1 MKSQSV
7 RYRGTKVGRKQK
19 QVITANVD
27 LKHLVDGLKEAQD
40 GEWYDG
46 EDSRLLKQIKLA
58 KALDKSDRVQD
69 AHAAYVPPA
78 GAPVIQRESPVVHD
92 AVLPPV
98 VRQKTFSV
106 AELEE
111 QRRDNARNSGL
122 NMATAAKE
130 LRAHRR
136 GVWPVMVSEATRVA
150 KQRQEELDD
159 LIEQQKIDIP
169 YRQSIGDLKAFVAM
183 EGGIELQSDEVRA
196 ILDRAKPK
204 KKKKRKRP
212 PIEDDHGDGPDDSG
226 DDDDDGDG
234 SRALNKKQK
243 ATIPNIDTVRRARM
257 AALNRQKPMGTM
269 NGVRADNIAPSA
281 DAQVVMASSSSSS
294 SSSAA
299 AAASR

>member
-1 MKSQSV
+1 
-7 RYRGTKVGRKQK
+7 VGRKQI
-19 QVITANVD
+19 QVITANAD

-40 GEWYDG
+40 GEFYDG
-46 EDSRLLKQIKLA
+46 EETRLLGDTKLA

-78 GAPVIQRESPVVHD
+78 GEPVIQRESPAVND

-122 NMATAAKE
+122 NMATAAME

-136 GVWPVMVSEATRVA
+136 GFWPVMVSKATSVA
-150 KQRQEELDD
+150 KERQEELDD
-159 LIEQQKIDIP
+159 LVEQQKIDVQ
-169 YRQSIGDLKAFVAM
+169 YRGAIGDLKAFVAM
-183 EGGIELQSDEVRA
+183 EGGIDLQSDEVRA

-212 PIEDDHGDGPDDSG
+212 PIEDDDDGDSG
-226 DDDDDGDG
+226 SDGGDDDDGDG
-234 SRALNKKQK
+234 SRASNKKQK
-243 ATIPNIDTVRRARM
+243 ATIPNIDHLRRARV
-257 AALNRQKPMGTM
+257 AAFNRQRQMGTM

-294 SSSAA
+294 SSAA